1 MGNELVFVALFLVA
15 TTVALIARAVRVPYA
30 VALVVAGLALGATH
44 ALSPPHLTQALLYA
58 VFLPGLV
65 FEAAFHLDF
74 KKFWANKL
82 AINALAVPGLLGAIA
97 IMAFGLAP
105 VVNRLGLGLGAPF
118 TVVHAALFA
127 ALIAATDPIA
137 VVGLFKSLGAP
148 RRLAVLVE
156 GESLLNDGTAV
167 AVFSLVLAVA
177 NGGNLSVAEG
187 VITFVRTVGGGL
199 LVGALAGYATSKA
212 TQRIEDPMVE
222 ITLTTIAA
230 YGSFAL
236 AERLHLSGV
245 IATVVAGMIC
255 GNYGARTGMSPSTR
269 LAVESFWEYVAF
281 ALNSVVFLLLG
292 FEVHLGAL
300 LQAWKPVLVAFV
312 AVTAARAAVVAL
324 VGVALRGTRERI
336 PASWVAVLTWGGLRG
351 GLSMVLVLALPRSL
365 PHRELLVTMTFGV
378 VVLSILG
385 QGLSM
390 GPLLRR
396 LGLVAAGTDR
406 VRYEVVRGEQRAT
419 KAALAALDQASVRGG
434 MSESVRDELRGEYN
448 QRLAASD
455 EHLRAMHLAHE
466 ALRHEER
473 HALARQLLLVE
484 KDAAQRAHRE
494 GAIGAEAAEELLR
507 EIDARLVALEDAA
520 AED

>member
-1 MGNELVFVALFLVA
+1 MAHELVFVALFLVA
-15 TTVALIARAVRVPYA
+15 TA
-30 VALVVAGLALGATH
+30 VALVARALRMPYTVALVVTGLTLGATRV
-44 ALSPPHLTQALLYA
+44 LSPPHLTQELLYA

-82 AINALAVPGLLGAIA
+82 AIHALAVPGLIVAISLTA
-97 IMAFGLAP
+97 LILVPVANSLHFVERFTLAQGL
-105 VVNRLGLGLGAPF
+105 V
-118 TVVHAALFA
+118 FA
-127 ALIAATDPIA
+127 ALLAATDPIA

-148 RRLAVLVE
+148 RRLMVLVE

-167 AVFSLVLAVA
+167 VVFSLVLAFA
-177 NGGNLSVAEG
+177 GGRPLSAAEVG
-187 VITFVRTVGGGL
+187 LTFVRTVGGGL
-199 LVGALAGYATSKA
+199 LVGAAVGYATSKA
-212 TQRIEDPMVE
+212 TQRIEDAMIE

-245 IATVVAGMIC
+245 IATVVAGMLC

-281 ALNSVVFLLLG
+281 ALNSVVFLLIG
-292 FEVHLGAL
+292 FEVRLGAL
-300 LQAWKPVLVAFV
+300 LHAWKPVLVAFV
-312 AVTAARAAVVAL
+312 AVTAARAVVVSL
-324 VGVALRGTRERI
+324 VGLALRGTRERF

-351 GLSMVLVLALPRSL
+351 GLSMVLALALPRSL
-365 PHRELLVTMTFGV
+365 PHRELIVTMTFGV

-385 QGLSM
+385 QGLTM
-390 GPLLRR
+390 APLLRR

-419 KAALAALDQASVRGG
+419 TAALAALDQAARAGG
-434 MSESVRDELRGEYN
+434 LSEGLLGELRGEY
-448 QRLAASD
+448 QERLTTSD
-455 EHLRAMHLAHE
+455 EHLRAMHLADE
-466 ALRHEER
+466 ALRREER

-484 KDAAQRAHRE
+484 KDAALLAHRE
-494 GAIGAEAAEELLR
+494 GAIGADAVEEILR
-507 EIDARLVALEDAA
+507 DIDARLVALEDDSAGR
-520 AED
+520 